1 MKKYPVEKL
10 TRTYIK
16 IRDKRAELSAKFK
29 EEDDDLKAKQDK
41 DQTRAA

>member
-1 MKKYPVEKL
+1 MSNENIPVEKL

-29 EEDDDLKAKQDK
+29 EEDDILKGQ
-41 DQTRAA
+41 QEECVT